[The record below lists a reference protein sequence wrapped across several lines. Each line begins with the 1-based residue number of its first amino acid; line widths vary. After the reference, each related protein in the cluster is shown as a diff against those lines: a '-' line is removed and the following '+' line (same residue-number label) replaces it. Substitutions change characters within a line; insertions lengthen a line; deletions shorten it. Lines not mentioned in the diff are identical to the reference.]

1 MGELGSTNIDELIN
15 DNFEQN
21 VQSMN
26 NTNTDNV
33 TTNETEV
40 DQEVVNKILA
50 ELDDNDD
57 NDESDNDEIDYN
69 LNDSINKL
77 DIDKNTEN
85 IQDINETDYSDI
97 LEKFKVPVLVLIVV
111 LLVNNTYV
119 IKMLLNVKFLANA
132 NNELNITG
140 YVIIGLLIALLVF
153 LLNENV
159 LPLL

>member
-1 MGELGSTNIDELIN
+1 MGELGSTNIDELID

-21 VQSMN
+21 GLTLN

-50 ELDDNDD
+50 ELDDND
-57 NDESDNDEIDYN
+57 ESDNDEIDYN

-77 DIDKNTEN
+77 NIDKDNEN

>member
-1 MGELGSTNIDELIN
+1 MSELGSTNIDELIN

-21 VQSMN
+21 APTMN
-26 NTNTDNV
+26 NTNTENV

-50 ELDDNDD
+50 ELDDND
-57 NDESDNDEIDYN
+57 ESDNDEIDYN

-77 DIDKNTEN
+77 NIDKDDEN

-97 LEKFKVPVLVLIVV
+97 LDKFKVPVLVLIVV

-119 IKMLLNVKFLANA
+119 VKMLLNVKFLANA

>member
-1 MGELGSTNIDELIN
+1 MSELGSTNIDELID

-21 VQSMN
+21 EPKMN
-26 NTNTDNV
+26 NVNIENV

-50 ELDDNDD
+50 ELDDN
-57 NDESDNDEIDYN
+57 EETDNDEIEYN

-77 DIDKNTEN
+77 NIDKDSEN
-85 IQDINETDYSDI
+85 IQDANETDYSDI
-97 LEKFKVPVLVLIVV
+97 LEKFKLPVLVLIIV

-119 IKMLLNVKFLANA
+119 VKMLLNVKFLANV

-153 LLNENV
+153 ILNENV

>member
-1 MGELGSTNIDELIN
+1 MSELGSTNIDELID

-21 VQSMN
+21 EPKMN
-26 NTNTDNV
+26 NVNIENV

-50 ELDDNDD
+50 ELDDNE
-57 NDESDNDEIDYN
+57 ESDNDEIEYN

-77 DIDKNTEN
+77 NIDKDSEN
-85 IQDINETDYSDI
+85 IQDANETDYSDI
-97 LEKFKVPVLVLIVV
+97 LEKFKLPVLVLIIV

-119 IKMLLNVKFLANA
+119 VKMLLNVKFLANV

-153 LLNENV
+153 ILNENV

>member
-1 MGELGSTNIDELIN
+1 MSELGSTNIDELID

-21 VQSMN
+21 EPKMN
-26 NTNTDNV
+26 NVNIENA

-50 ELDDNDD
+50 ELDDNE
-57 NDESDNDEIDYN
+57 ESDNDEIEYN

-77 DIDKNTEN
+77 NIDKDSEN
-85 IQDINETDYSDI
+85 IQDANETDYSDI
-97 LEKFKVPVLVLIVV
+97 LEKFKLPVLVLIIV

-119 IKMLLNVKFLANA
+119 VKMLLNVKFLANA

-153 LLNENV
+153 VLNENV